1 MPSKLLR
8 KMPIV
13 SALAAVVMFSVVGCG
28 VKGDP
33 VPPDKPPELGRGQPT
48 YRRATEKIK
57 LKKYT
62 PADDEEKDEKDQD
75 DE

>member
-1 MPSKLLR
+1 MLSKLLK

-13 SALAAVVMFSVVGCG
+13 SALAAMLFFLIGCG

-48 YRRATEKIK
+48 YRKATEKIK

-62 PADDEEKDEKDQD
+62 PADEEKEEKEQD